1 MLKELTTTNES
12 LRSLA
17 APSSPISLIS
27 SSNFQNGTISRDTD
41 PAAKYTGV
49 GAAMVRGA
57 GYRAGIGTVS
67 ESFTIG
73 YAQNPSLKQ
82 QFLSYAILEALRV
95 FS

>member
-1 MLKELTTTNES
+1 MAPFQGTLTQQLNILGLELPWSEV
-12 LRSLA
+12 L
-17 APSSPISLIS
+17 
-27 SSNFQNGTISRDTD
+27 D
-41 PAAKYTGV
+41 
-49 GAAMVRGA
+49 
-57 GYRAGIGTVS
+57 YRAGIGTVS